1 MRVRD
6 RAGPHGMALA
16 LMLKKH
22 PLAKCVEVGTA
33 GHLWASCWL
42 HQDPSQRY
50 WNGEPRPWSYKPKE
64 CLGVTMVG
72 GSALCQS

>member
-1 MRVRD
+1 
-6 RAGPHGMALA
+6 MALA

-22 PLAKCVEVGTA
+22 PLAKRVEVGTG
-33 GHLWASCWL
+33 GHLRASCWL
-42 HQDPSQRY
+42 HQDPFQHD
-50 WNGEPRPWSYKPKE
+50 WNGEPRPRSCKPKE